1 MRPVQKSKIL
11 HQASALRRGTNV
23 RRIEEERVARC
34 TVFRYGVLMEHGK
47 ACWQERIRTRGVD
60 VARFGR
66 LDGKPSR
73 VVECAAIDAADI
85 GEPLECDIKL
95 CRASRTG
102 MDVKTLAT
110 ALGGV
115 GVDRGGTT
123 GNAHILW
130 SKGRLNHIGRT
141 R

>member
-34 TVFRYGVLMEHGK
+34 TVFRYGVPMEHGK

-60 VARFGR
+60 ADVARVGR

-85 GEPLECDIKL
+85 GEPLEGDIKL

-102 MDVKTLAT
+102 VDMKTLAT

-115 GVDRGGTT
+115 SVD
-123 GNAHILW
+123 
-130 SKGRLNHIGRT
+130 
-141 R
+141 